1 MTKQEFLAASLPYDL
16 ILLGNNGDEEYT
28 AVLGGIQGDRYYDES
43 GNEIED
49 FKPIIRPIASL
60 TKECV
65 QSDYNGGKPFIPIVE
80 LAKLGLS
87 KIDSKVYTFD
97 RWYNEGYFYIAEC
110 IGSKRL
116 VFDGNSF
123 WYQNGWGSITIPQN
137 QLQLFQQLLK
147 WHFYP
152 DMPENEEVIYIT
164 DEFNPY
170 K

>member
-49 FKPIIRPIASL
+49 FKPIIRPIDSL

-65 QSDYNGGKPFIPIVE
+65 QADYNKGNPFIPIKE
-80 LAKLGLS
+80 LEILFPLWHFYLLDDNGKTV
-87 KIDSKVYTFD
+87 I
-97 RWYNEGYFYIAEC
+97 GY
-110 IGSKRL
+110 
-116 VFDGNSF
+116 
-123 WYQNGWGSITIPQN
+123 YQSDYDNDATIEDMM
-137 QLQLFQQLLK
+137 LIIQQLLK
-147 WHFYP
+147 WHFWHN
-152 DMPENEEVIYIT
+152 MPEGEEVVYVSN
-164 DEFNPY
+164 EFNPC